1 MRGKILLQGI
11 SGNQG
16 TATGNVRIVRSN
28 EEDAFDEDTALVQK
42 GDILVCDRYRP
53 RNNYQKCITKA
64 AALVQNKGGRWDYGA
79 IESRAVFSIP
89 SIVGTEKA
97 TEVLKNGM
105 AVIVEGET
113 GEKEVTMADAKIR
126 KIKFGTV
133 YQYLP
138 D

>member
-11 SGNQG
+11 SGSPG
-16 TATGNVRIVRSN
+16 TATGYVRIVRSN
-28 EEDAFDEDTALVQK
+28 EEDAFDDDTVLVEK
-42 GDILVCDRYRP
+42 GDILVCDEYRP
-53 RNNYQKCITKA
+53 RNNYEKCLINA
-64 AALVQNKGGRWDYGA
+64 AALVQNRGGRGAYGA
-79 IESRAVFSIP
+79 IGSIGFGIP
-89 SIVGTEKA
+89 SVVGTVKA

-113 GEKEVTMADAKIR
+113 GEKEVIKKNGEIR
-126 KIKFGTV
+126 KVKIGAV